1 VSEEAEDRTARG
13 MRTRRSVLGDEHVD
27 RAVALTTDLDRPFQ
41 DYIVGA
47 AWADVWDRPG
57 LERPTRSLV
66 TIALLAALGHE
77 HELEMHLRA
86 TRRTG
91 ASIEQITETL
101 LHVAVYAGVPAANI
115 AFAAMKRVLG
125 DDVPEESRP
134 EQDPSPR

>member
-1 VSEEAEDRTARG
+1 MTDGLDARTERG
-13 MRTRRSVLGDEHVD
+13 MRTRRGVLGDEHVD
-27 RAVALTTDLDRPFQ
+27 AAIARTTDLDRPFQ

-57 LERPTRSLV
+57 LERPTRSLI

-91 ASIEQITETL
+91 ATAEQITETL

-115 AFAAMKRVLG
+115 AFAAMQRVLG
-125 DDVPEESRP
+125 DDPAAP
-134 EQDPSPR
+134 PANDPVTR